1 MTYAEIKAAIDGD
14 AALKAELLKGVEP
27 DVVAALTVAG
37 NVVKK
42 KTELDQEIT
51 NARADERSTATREIH
66 EAWEGKV
73 AEATGKT
80 KPSGKKGIEWAA
92 EEIATLKKSSGSDT
106 DKSELNQL
114 RNELNTLKTE
124 LATKDADSF
133 KREVNGLID
142 GAVQNANIFVPAHLK
157 TDEEKNSY
165 VATQRKALKAVFT
178 AELVAKTDQERG
190 TVFFEGE
197 NAILKDGKALTPT
210 DIIRD
215 RYKTFLAPEKQQQNG
230 TGTGGNNGG
239 NDGKVNKYA
248 GMTQDQARNEL
259 LKDGHPNGSDT
270 YTEVM
275 KTYESQQ

>member
-14 AALKAELLKGVEP
+14 ASLKAELLKGLEP
-27 DVVAALTVAG
+27 DVITALTTAG

-42 KTELDQEIT
+42 KVEIDQEIT
-51 NARADERSTATREIH
+51 TAKGEATRDAH
-66 EAWEGKV
+66 SAWETKIG
-73 AEATGKT
+73 ELTGKT
-80 KPSGKKGIEWAA
+80 RPEGKKGLDWAV
-92 EEIATLKKSSGSDT
+92 EEITAIKSKAAGSDT

-114 RNELNTLKTE
+114 RTELNTLRTE
-124 LATKDADSF
+124 LTNKDAESF

-142 GAVQNANIFVPAHLK
+142 GAVQNANILIPAHLK

-165 VATQRKALKAVFT
+165 VALQRKALKSLFT
-178 AELVAKTDQERG
+178 SELVAKTDQERG

-230 TGTGGNNGG
+230 AGTGGNGGG

-248 GMTQDQARNEL
+248 GMTQEQARNEL
-259 LKDGHPNGSDT
+259 LKDGHPSGSDK

-275 KTYESQQ
+275 ATYENQQ